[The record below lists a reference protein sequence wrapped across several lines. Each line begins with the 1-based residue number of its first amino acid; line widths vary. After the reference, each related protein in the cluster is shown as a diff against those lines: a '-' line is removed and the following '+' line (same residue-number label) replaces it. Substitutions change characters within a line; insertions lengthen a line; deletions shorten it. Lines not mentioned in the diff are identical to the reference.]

1 MENFLNSFTRI
12 QGLFSIYMG
21 KPVAILYLTVWANG
35 KKDSEVVNSFR
46 NCVYHLHKPVPFLKK
61 CPRKPK
67 TGIKDGFFRCSVSPG
82 NFPLERHEKH
92 YQFTFQPEFPET
104 FCVWENKQVV
114 KAK

>member
-1 MENFLNSFTRI
+1 MD
-12 QGLFSIYMG
+12 
-21 KPVAILYLTVWANG
+21 KPVTFLYLTVWANG
-35 KKDSEVVNSFR
+35 KNDSELVNFNSFR
-46 NCVYHLHKPVPFLKK
+46 SCVYHLHKPVPFPKK

-67 TGIKDGFFRCSVSPG
+67 TGIKDGFFRYSVSPG

-104 FCVWENKQVV
+104 FCVRENKQVV

>member
-1 MENFLNSFTRI
+1 MD
-12 QGLFSIYMG
+12 
-21 KPVAILYLTVWANG
+21 KPVAFLYLTVWANG
-35 KKDSEVVNSFR
+35 KNDSELVNFNSFR
-46 NCVYHLHKPVPFLKK
+46 SCVYHLHKPVPFPKK

-67 TGIKDGFFRCSVSPG
+67 TGIKDGFFRYSVSPG

>member
-1 MENFLNSFTRI
+1 MD
-12 QGLFSIYMG
+12 
-21 KPVAILYLTVWANG
+21 KPVAFLYLTVWANG
-35 KKDSEVVNSFR
+35 KNDSELVNFNSFR
-46 NCVYHLHKPVPFLKK
+46 SCVYHLHKPVPFPKK

-67 TGIKDGFFRCSVSPG
+67 TGIKDGFFRYSVSPG

-104 FCVWENKQVV
+104 FCVRENKQVV